1 MLNIKKIETSNKNKI
16 KQCKLAEMGV
26 LMKHP
31 FRCYI
36 VGASGSGK
44 TNLMLNL
51 LTRVGFYKNWF
62 DRIFCL
68 SPTALSLDES
78 YKALEKNTKYKQG
91 KDLLY
96 LPCKVEALQ
105 AILDVQ
111 EQEEKAK
118 KVLVI
123 LDDIVSFGRFCR
135 SNELLTFFVM
145 GRHYNLSIFLLS
157 QAFHLI
163 PKSIR
168 LNMSCIIYFKGSMV
182 ETESLIEQYCPAG
195 YSKKD
200 FQKKVELATDAP
212 YSFLYINLNTP
223 MHSKIPRYRK
233 NLTDDLLGGREVKSV
248 RKNK

>member
-1 MLNIKKIETSNKNKI
+1 MLSIKKIETSNKNKI

-51 LTRVGFYKNWF
+51 LTRDGFYKNWF
-62 DRIFCL
+62 DRVFVI

-78 YKALEKNTKYKQG
+78 YKALEKNTKYKNQ
-91 KDLLY
+91 KDLLF
-96 LPCKVEALQ
+96 LPCEVEALQ

-118 KVLVI
+118 KTLVI
-123 LDDIVSFGRFCR
+123 LDDIVSHGAFVR
-135 SNELLTFFVM
+135 SNELLQFAVM
-145 GRHYNLSIFLLS
+145 SRHYNISLFILS

-163 PKSIR
+163 TKSVR
-168 LNMSCIIYFKGSMV
+168 LNMSSIVYFRGADI
-182 ETESLIEQYCPAG
+182 ETETLCEQYTPG
-195 YSKKD
+195 GFKKKQ
-200 FQKKVELATDAP
+200 FKALVEQATEDA
-212 YSFLYINLNTP
+212 YSFLYIDLNIP
-223 MHSKIPRYRK
+223 LYGNIPRYRR
-233 NLTDDLLGGREVKSV
+233 NLEFDLLGRVTKPKKS
-248 RKNK
+248 